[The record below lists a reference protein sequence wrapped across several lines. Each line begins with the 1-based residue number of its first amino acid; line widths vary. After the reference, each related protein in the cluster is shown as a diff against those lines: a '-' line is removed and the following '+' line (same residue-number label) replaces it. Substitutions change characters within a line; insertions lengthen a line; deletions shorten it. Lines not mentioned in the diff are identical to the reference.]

1 VTFTYEGQLSETTVI
16 ELLNK
21 SFTNTWVLKP
31 TLPGLRDK
39 AAAADTRRLAA
50 AVLGAKQKGSPVDCV
65 VLSPDLALID
75 VRPVHDLLEGNLREE
90 GTARYRALLT
100 GALGKAKK

>member
-1 VTFTYEGQLSETTVI
+1 MRAGPLSDKTVI

-21 SFTNTWVLKP
+21 SFTSTWVLKP

-50 AVLGAKQKGSPVDCV
+50 AVLGVKQKGSPVDCV
-65 VLSPDLALID
+65 VLAPDLTVLD
-75 VRPVHDLLEGNLREE
+75 VRPVHDLLTGPGAGDDLS
-90 GTARYRALLT
+90 RYIAFLA
-100 GALGKAKK
+100 GAVEKAKR